1 LIIQEQQRGQIGIA
15 LDAAWHKPV
24 TELDEDK
31 DDADRAMDLSLGW

>member
-15 LDAAWHKPV
+15 LDAVWHKPV

-31 DDADRAMDLSLGW
+31 EAAARAMDFSLGW